1 MRADLNAKL
10 NTNFCGTLCWQERGG
25 TSLHVPHTLG
35 KAFGKAAVSS
45 FLKTELKPNQLATFS
60 HTHMSQGNPEL
71 VGTDRLDLKGTS
83 EWRRQEGCLILVLFF
98 LKICPLEGQ

>member
-10 NTNFCGTLCWQERGG
+10 NTNFCGTWHWQERGG
-25 TSLHVPHTLG
+25 ASLHVPHTSE

-45 FLKTELKPNQLATFS
+45 FLKTKLKPNQLATYT
-60 HTHMSQGNPEL
+60 HTCQGNPEL

-83 EWRRQEGCLILVLFF
+83 EWRRQEGYLILVLFF
-98 LKICPLEGQ
+98 S